1 MGILCWRDIIDI
13 LWSISTSLES
23 IHEYNLVHGHLHGGN
38 ILVENE
44 MNSIDA
50 KITDTGLH
58 GPADKSMLSQPI
70 YGVVPF
76 VAPEIFNKNLPTKES
91 DIYSFGMIMWMLS
104 AGIRPYYD
112 RPHDKQ
118 LIQEICSGLRPSKI
132 VGTPPVYSRLMLQC
146 LDANPLN
153 RPTASQ
159 ICECLGNWVSAV
171 NDDPHPSDLS
181 NQFDTA
187 EEIKFENLGKLELN
201 KISYHEKAIYISR
214 PLDSINIESSESK

>member
-1 MGILCWRDIIDI
+1 MFVMRYYENGDLYSYLEESMGILCWRDIIDI
-13 LWSISTSLES
+13 LWSISTGLEF

-58 GPADKSMLSQPI
+58 GPADKSMASQQI

-76 VAPEIFNKNLPTKES
+76 VAPEIFKKNLPTKES
-91 DIYSFGMIMWMLS
+91 DIYSF
-104 AGIRPYYD
+104 
-112 RPHDKQ
+112 
-118 LIQEICSGLRPSKI
+118 
-132 VGTPPVYSRLMLQC
+132 
-146 LDANPLN
+146 
-153 RPTASQ
+153 ASQ

-187 EEIKFENLGKLELN
+187 EEIKFKNIGKLELN